1 MPPLTCTNRIAW
13 HDQDTIRDLV
23 LARGDLAAGNTHNM
37 LTKHIN
43 FRMVNQR
50 FASIGLV
57 FLLHL
62 APGVRGQE
70 EVSNLCPATLP
81 VEGEACTPFPVFESC
96 SYGNFCCPGGD
107 DPQTCVPETECYCDS
122 TYKTWQCLEPRITC
136 PSVCPEDRP
145 IGGRVECDIQD
156 RYICEYDIGPSCP
169 REGDAPDAAC
179 SCLSG
184 HFSCYND
191 CDDDSV
197 TADEGDSD
205 DDSVP
210 EGGSDDDSVT
220 EGGSDDDSVTEDD
233 SVPDDD
239 VSDSGEDGD
248 SESGGVLDTSHV
260 GEANGDG
267 NNSASKNGDKPK
279 KDRGGKMNSKTGA
292 RGHKK
297 GEKRNLR
304 RVVH

>member
-1 MPPLTCTNRIAW
+1 M
-13 HDQDTIRDLV
+13 
-23 LARGDLAAGNTHNM
+23 
-37 LTKHIN
+37 
-43 FRMVNQR
+43 
-50 FASIGLV
+50 
-57 FLLHL
+57 
-62 APGVRGQE
+62 
-70 EVSNLCPATLP
+70 
-81 VEGEACTPFPVFESC
+81 
-96 SYGNFCCPGGD
+96 
-107 DPQTCVPETECYCDS
+107 
-122 TYKTWQCLEPRITC
+122 
-136 PSVCPEDRP
+136 
-145 IGGRVECDIQD
+145 ECDIQD

-197 TADEGDSD
+197 TADEG
-205 DDSVP
+205 
-210 EGGSDDDSVT
+210 GSDDDSVT
-220 EGGSDDDSVTEDD
+220 EGGSDDDSVSEDD

-248 SESGGVLDTSHV
+248 SESGGVSDTAHV

-267 NNSASKNGDKPK
+267 NDAASKNGDNKPK

-304 RVVH
+304 RVIH